1 MRRRRRSRR
10 GGGNAATRRR
20 GGGTGRRRR
29 GVAAAGCAGG
39 AVAGAAA
46 GTRRRDVAAEGRAAG
61 RRRRG
66 VAAAGCAGGVE
77 SGAAARRGGGDRGSR
92 RGGGGDSG
100 VALAAVESAGEEGGG
115 NGGAPATATGEELS
129 GSGAGLPAPPRALL
143 PQRGITKQLM
153 TSLKKGV
160 LSQDMQHDRLVDLC
174 VTVAA
179 TDLEFAMNHMV
190 IELLRTD
197 GLGEA
202 KVVGLRAL
210 LAVVENALHQSNAAT
225 LMAPDRKSS
234 ALAGSAK
241 PLGTTRQAP
250 HVPFF
255 GGPGGGGGGGGLPPG
270 LPAPQM
276 SQQQQMLMQQQ
287 KQQQLQ
293 KQQGAGAA
301 GHAAHLS
308 SRFGSVDYGRLGVGP
323 AETAVMAP
331 HMPRVRAALG
341 AIIKQCHAAFGSLLL
356 ITPKTTIDMMSKD
369 KVQSWQVFKWAL
381 RCMPHLIPEQWRN
394 DKMTEIIP
402 VYAISID
409 PHVRDEAVQVL
420 FRTVRDLPQCRFPI
434 LRGMANFILKI
445 PDEYPHL
452 IHSSLVCLVQLL
464 NAWRICLAY
473 EASSSAA
480 ASGHGPGGPLAGAG
494 AGGGAG
500 GGPGGADLL
509 ARTRQVLAAHGGDD
523 GLRFDPSGMDAV
535 GLIFLCSA
543 DNKIRRT
550 ALELLRNVRALQR
563 DLARLFAAGGEQQ
576 VEEDPPTTEQQV
588 EEDPPTT
595 YIIDIME
602 ETGREVFGVSTLK
615 LLPSSPLHQ
624 STPPPTHPLP
634 PTGGGGE
641 QVLLGQ
647 RQVARAAAGE
657 RCRGAAGGD
666 AAAYP
671 RGRRPGALGA
681 LPQRYPSPLPSSQL
695 LPLFPSFP
703 APPHPPF
710 SLPSLTSLWLSPP
723 LFFPPPPPS
732 FPQQEE
738 VVSKCYWDSGK
749 WHELQP
755 ESDAEALQE
764 LPPLFPSFP
773 APPHPPF
780 SLPSLTSLWLSPPLF
795 FPPPPPSFPQQEEVV
810 SKCYWDSGKW
820 HELQPESDAEALQEV
835 TLQHILEGSDQARW
849 GRCLSELV
857 KYCAELCPSSVQGA
871 RLEVVARMTPLS
883 PADSS
888 AKAGAGGDGDT
899 KLEQWQLYAMFAC
912 ACPPEDAPDGGEQ
925 SIKELVR
932 LVLPMARSGAE
943 SSVYAATVAL
953 GHAHAGICEA
963 MLTELMMWVEE
974 LLAEIEQ
981 RKWKNQKVRKEDM
994 RVFMAQVY
1002 RLVAENLWPGV
1013 LPQRPW
1019 LRQLFLKFMD
1029 STAQHVSKETGDA
1042 FLDAQPLRFALC
1054 SVVRCLSIE
1063 LNGCA
1068 SKRFDIKLRRQLF
1081 DLMASWC
1088 DEAGGLESMTS
1099 EFRREVE
1106 RTKAAAMARTKDAA
1120 ERAAVEKELNEQ
1132 ADAIHGMAMQALAA
1146 LLHGPCFDEGLRKMS
1161 GKAVTWIRSLME
1173 SAAGTGQAAA
1183 GMGGMGMGMGMGM
1196 MGMGMGMGMMG
1207 MGMGMGGSP
1216 RDVFNR
1222 RKGGEGG
1229 HGKGVGN
1236 REWRSLF
1243 GSPSWRSMLGREA
1256 LLNLLKT
1263 NPDIVPAII
1272 DQCYNSDSEL
1282 ANGYFTVLAEVYMRE
1297 ECPQCELHRL
1307 LSLILYKVVDPCRS
1321 IRDDALQMLET
1332 MSMRD
1337 WADYTSS
1344 YSSSAGR
1351 YRAAVVGSLPD
1362 SYQQFQFQLSAKL
1375 AHEHPEMSELLCEEI
1390 MQRQLDAVNIIAQ
1403 HQVLTCMAPWIE
1415 NLNFAALWDSGWSER
1430 LLKSLY
1436 YVTWRHG
1443 DQFPDEI
1450 EKLWSTVAAK
1460 RRNIIPVINF
1470 LISKGLED
1478 CDSAGGEITGALETY
1493 FSVAKRISLY
1503 LARISPQQ
1511 TIDHLVYELSQRM
1524 SEEDAVDVSSSAD
1537 QWQEDMSEILRFSH
1551 GCKLTDTSAA
1561 ALAAGASPLPP
1572 LPGQVASAHAHH
1584 QHHHRAT
1591 TTTAFGTVRSPFGS
1605 STTTASPAS
1614 SDFLR
1619 SSLSSASSSAASTLR
1634 SNSMHMNRS
1643 PFDTLGTFTMDFP
1656 IAPLL
1661 ETTPSAPPAA
1671 PASASKPSNPVPNAM
1686 LMLPHVWLTRAD
1698 FALILLAEI
1707 AYENDEDFR
1716 GHLPLLFH
1724 VTFVLMDSSEV
1735 VVLEHAQQLLV
1746 NLLYTLAGR
1755 HLELY
1760 DARDQSEGEYKQQ
1773 VVSLIKYVQ
1782 SKKGSLMWPNED
1794 ISLTHTCIPS
1804 ATLLTSLMHSVVDAI
1819 FFQSDLRTRWGEK
1832 ALKWLLD
1839 SASQCFPY
1847 TLPLAAPTD
1856 PFPFPPIPPHPL
1868 HPPSF
1873 PLRFHWQVVS
1883 LIKYVQS
1890 KKGSLMWPNEDI
1902 SLTHTC
1908 IPSATLLTSL
1918 VHSVVDAIFFQSD
1931 LRTRWGEEALKWL
1944 LDSASRHAAARS
1956 HQMFRALRPHVTSDT
1971 CLLLLRSLQRC
1982 FSNPSPPILGFVMEI
1997 LLTMQVVVNSM
2008 EPEKMILYPHVFWGC
2023 IALLHTDYVH
2033 VYTHALELFGSVI
2046 DRLSLHDQTTENILL
2061 SAMPLLQAHSGRGG
2075 RGGAGSGKDEEGGG
2089 GQAQQ
2094 GGGQTQALSQQQQ
2107 EVVSGLQFQKVQRLV
2122 LKGILSGVSH
2132 GVAIDVLSKI
2142 TMRSCDRIF
2151 GDGNTRLL
2159 VHVVGLL
2166 PWLCVQLQYGADA
2179 AMGLLVLS
2187 SPLQQRLDKA
2197 RAVAMKIA
2205 KWCVQCDLQALA
2217 DVFFSYANA
2226 VTLTV
2231 DELLESVA
2239 PPICAQWF
2247 PDHTLLALGHLL
2259 AMLEKGPM
2267 EYHQMVLLILQ
2278 ALLRRTSLD
2287 ATQSPLLYASV
2298 SRLLD
2303 SGHCREEAL
2312 GVLEA
2317 ILDSCAATI
2326 HRPAGSVSAAA
2337 AAAAAAAGGDYSPGF
2352 SAELLPS
2359 PDLALRLTQEALAR
2373 VLDSYGGGR
2382 RTGKEAKRLVPF
2394 VDAGAGAGGSTG
2406 GGGGSGMHG
2415 GRRD

>member
-1 MRRRRRSRR
+1 MLGGGFGQPGGGAGMRGGRPPSEHIVEALLQRFVPLARARIDAAAQDGQGLKLEDGAYEKVLDSLAMVAAHMPRPLLDALLKWREGESPKLMDDAKFGPGQGMHTLHRKLLVECVFISAAVRFVDCCPLDGLTEELWSGLEDFIFDWFVHAERLIPQSEFPGLMELRAKLLDYVADLAGVLSVKRFESMAARFFVELDTRAMEQPMRLEGLSATGSLRVVPVVDVFARGSERSLAMEFSVRRYDATSNRNELLSVVHGMRFLRLDMSTPAAVMASRNFLLKANPLSRAPSKKKTELQHTLCAMLTSILAPLTENPRSRWPPLKHLM
-10 GGGNAATRRR
+10 
-20 GGGTGRRRR
+20 
-29 GVAAAGCAGG
+29 GG
-39 AVAGAAA
+39 A
-46 GTRRRDVAAEGRAAG
+46 
-61 RRRRG
+61 
-66 VAAAGCAGGVE
+66 
-77 SGAAARRGGGDRGSR
+77 
-92 RGGGGDSG
+92 GGGGVGGVGPAGSAAAADALTAWNSAVLHLRGQLSGWVAPQSTLSLQMDKQSRHIQVAYPLNTLLLCLGDQHSFDSLFNSFVEMLYKHLREKSYRA
-100 VALAAVESAGEEGGG
+100 VALDCLHRLVHFY
-115 NGGAPATATGEELS
+115 LS
-129 GSGAGLPAPPRALL
+129 VYADGQPKSRVWEKLE
-143 PQRGITKQLM
+143 GITKQLM

-255 GGPGGGGGGGGLPPG
+255 GGPGGGGGGGGGLPPG

-494 AGGGAG
+494 AGGGAA

-576 VEEDPPTTEQQV
+576 VEEDPPTT
-588 EEDPPTT
+588 

-602 ETGREVFGVSTLK
+602 ETG
-615 LLPSSPLHQ
+615 
-624 STPPPTHPLP
+624 
-634 PTGGGGE
+634 
-641 QVLLGQ
+641 
-647 RQVARAAAGE
+647 
-657 RCRGAAGGD
+657 
-666 AAAYP
+666 
-671 RGRRPGALGA
+671 
-681 LPQRYPSPLPSSQL
+681 
-695 LPLFPSFP
+695 
-703 APPHPPF
+703 
-710 SLPSLTSLWLSPP
+710 
-723 LFFPPPPPS
+723 
-732 FPQQEE
+732 EE

-755 ESDAEALQE
+755 ESDAEALQ
-764 LPPLFPSFP
+764 
-773 APPHPPF
+773 
-780 SLPSLTSLWLSPPLF
+780 
-795 FPPPPPSFPQQEEVV
+795 
-810 SKCYWDSGKW
+810 D
-820 HELQPESDAEALQEV
+820 V

-1120 ERAAVEKELNEQ
+1120 ERSAVEKELNEQ

-1551 GCKLTDTSAA
+1551 GCKL
-1561 ALAAGASPLPP
+1561 
-1572 LPGQVASAHAHH
+1572 
-1584 QHHHRAT
+1584 
-1591 TTTAFGTVRSPFGS
+1591 
-1605 STTTASPAS
+1605 
-1614 SDFLR
+1614 
-1619 SSLSSASSSAASTLR
+1619 
-1634 SNSMHMNRS
+1634 
-1643 PFDTLGTFTMDFP
+1643 
-1656 IAPLL
+1656 
-1661 ETTPSAPPAA
+1661 
-1671 PASASKPSNPVPNAM
+1671 
-1686 LMLPHVWLTRAD
+1686 
-1698 FALILLAEI
+1698 
-1707 AYENDEDFR
+1707 
-1716 GHLPLLFH
+1716 
-1724 VTFVLMDSSEV
+1724 
-1735 VVLEHAQQLLV
+1735 
-1746 NLLYTLAGR
+1746 
-1755 HLELY
+1755 
-1760 DARDQSEGEYKQQ
+1760 
-1773 VVSLIKYVQ
+1773 
-1782 SKKGSLMWPNED
+1782 
-1794 ISLTHTCIPS
+1794 
-1804 ATLLTSLMHSVVDAI
+1804 
-1819 FFQSDLRTRWGEK
+1819 
-1832 ALKWLLD
+1832 
-1839 SASQCFPY
+1839 
-1847 TLPLAAPTD
+1847 
-1856 PFPFPPIPPHPL
+1856 
-1868 HPPSF
+1868 
-1873 PLRFHWQVVS
+1873 
-1883 LIKYVQS
+1883 
-1890 KKGSLMWPNEDI
+1890 
-1902 SLTHTC
+1902 
-1908 IPSATLLTSL
+1908 
-1918 VHSVVDAIFFQSD
+1918 
-1931 LRTRWGEEALKWL
+1931 
-1944 LDSASRHAAARS
+1944 
-1956 HQMFRALRPHVTSDT
+1956 
-1971 CLLLLRSLQRC
+1971 
-1982 FSNPSPPILGFVMEI
+1982 
-1997 LLTMQVVVNSM
+1997 
-2008 EPEKMILYPHVFWGC
+2008 
-2023 IALLHTDYVH
+2023 
-2033 VYTHALELFGSVI
+2033 
-2046 DRLSLHDQTTENILL
+2046 
-2061 SAMPLLQAHSGRGG
+2061 
-2075 RGGAGSGKDEEGGG
+2075 
-2089 GQAQQ
+2089 
-2094 GGGQTQALSQQQQ
+2094 
-2107 EVVSGLQFQKVQRLV
+2107 
-2122 LKGILSGVSH
+2122 
-2132 GVAIDVLSKI
+2132 
-2142 TMRSCDRIF
+2142 
-2151 GDGNTRLL
+2151 
-2159 VHVVGLL
+2159 
-2166 PWLCVQLQYGADA
+2166 
-2179 AMGLLVLS
+2179 
-2187 SPLQQRLDKA
+2187 
-2197 RAVAMKIA
+2197 
-2205 KWCVQCDLQALA
+2205 
-2217 DVFFSYANA
+2217 
-2226 VTLTV
+2226 
-2231 DELLESVA
+2231 
-2239 PPICAQWF
+2239 
-2247 PDHTLLALGHLL
+2247 
-2259 AMLEKGPM
+2259 
-2267 EYHQMVLLILQ
+2267 
-2278 ALLRRTSLD
+2278 
-2287 ATQSPLLYASV
+2287 
-2298 SRLLD
+2298 
-2303 SGHCREEAL
+2303 
-2312 GVLEA
+2312 
-2317 ILDSCAATI
+2317 
-2326 HRPAGSVSAAA
+2326 
-2337 AAAAAAAGGDYSPGF
+2337 
-2352 SAELLPS
+2352 
-2359 PDLALRLTQEALAR
+2359 
-2373 VLDSYGGGR
+2373 
-2382 RTGKEAKRLVPF
+2382 
-2394 VDAGAGAGGSTG
+2394 
-2406 GGGGSGMHG
+2406 
-2415 GRRD
+2415 